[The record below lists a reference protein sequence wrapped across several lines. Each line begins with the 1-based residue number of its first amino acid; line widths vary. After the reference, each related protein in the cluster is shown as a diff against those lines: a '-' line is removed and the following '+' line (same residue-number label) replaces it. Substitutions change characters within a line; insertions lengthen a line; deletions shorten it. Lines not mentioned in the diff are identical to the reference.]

1 MWLGLENGL
10 LHCPA
15 QTGSAT
21 ARLFRNTLSQGFEYL
36 QRLTSHRL
44 AVKLA
49 PVLDH
54 LYSKKKFKCKQNFLF
69 FILHPLPVLT
79 SLDTL
84 TQVWFH
90 LHYSHWSSNLDKIP
104 TKPLPQA
111 QFSASIHMS
120 NAPILWTS
128 WLRFAGISPLCLHL
142 SGTGEAQHCCQ
153 HLRYVSLVL
162 NRGEGSS
169 P

>member
-1 MWLGLENGL
+1 MVGAGKW
-10 LHCPA
+10 P
-15 QTGSAT
+15 TP
-21 ARLFRNTLSQGFEYL
+21 LSCAN
-36 QRLTSHRL
+36 RVS
-44 AVKLA
+44 
-49 PVLDH
+49 
-54 LYSKKKFKCKQNFLF
+54 YSKVVQEHAQSRFWVSPKIDILQTCCETCSSAWPPLQQKKFKFKQNFLI

-153 HLRYVSLVL
+153 HSRYVSLVL